1 MVGVILGL
9 VGALLLAVV
18 AIGVVFVLGMRAKS
32 PLVQGAVIALG
43 KHGFNRIGLRT
54 AGQAGASTARIHHR
68 GRTSGRM
75 YETPVGAVS
84 TDDKF
89 LISLP
94 YGLKS
99 NWLRNVL
106 ASGSATLDHDGHSY
120 EVGEPEMIPLKTVET
135 VFGSGDQTMHRLFDV
150 RQVLRLRR
158 MDAGAATD
166 EAVTIGSTDHIASAA

>member
-1 MVGVILGL
+1 MVGVILGF
-9 VGALLLAVV
+9 VGALIV

-54 AGQAGASTARIHHR
+54 AGQAGTSTARIHHR

-75 YETPVGAVS
+75 YETPVGAVA
-84 TDDKF
+84 TDDGF

-94 YGLKS
+94 YGLRS
-99 NWLRNVL
+99 QWLRNVL

-135 VFGSGDQTMHRLFDV
+135 LFGSGDQTMHRIFDV

-158 MDAGAATD
+158 TGAGAATN
-166 EAVTIGSTDHIASAA
+166 EAAAIGSNESASAA